1 MEIKRGEIYL
11 ADLGEGVGS
20 EQKGERP
27 VVIVQNNKGNRFS
40 PTVSVIPIT
49 TKIHKS
55 AGMPTHVLL
64 GKISGLDELSACMAE
79 QVMTIDKKRLLKRIG
94 ELPEK
99 VMKSGVDAALKVQL
113 DLRGGRRHGK
123 T

>member
-11 ADLGEGVGS
+11 AQLGEGVGS

-27 VVIVQNNKGNRFS
+27 VIVVQNNKGNKFS

-55 AGMPTHVLL
+55 TGMPTHVLL
-64 GKISGLDELSACMAE
+64 GRISGLEEFSACMAE
-79 QVMTIDKKRLLKRIG
+79 QIMTIDKTRLMKRIG
-94 ELPEK
+94 KISEK
-99 VMKSGVDAALKVQL
+99 FMKRDVDVALKTQL
-113 DLRGGRRHGK
+113 DLRGGRRHG
-123 T
+123 